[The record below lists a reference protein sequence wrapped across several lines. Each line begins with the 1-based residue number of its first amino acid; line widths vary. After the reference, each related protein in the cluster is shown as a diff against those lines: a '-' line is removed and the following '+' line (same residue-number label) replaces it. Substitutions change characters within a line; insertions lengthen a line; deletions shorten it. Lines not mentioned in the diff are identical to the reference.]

1 MTTGPLLFHL
11 LMFPS
16 FYDFFLEF
24 SLFSFALS
32 WLNLYWVRRR
42 ALMFILQFSDARPSW
57 KGGAC
62 FQWRDTSKVVRS
74 TKSHLESDGHWTIW
88 FVNQLLFHSCGFC
101 ALKFDLKEVDATKQ
115 NEITCENLVKITV
128 NIKNHGQSL
137 LKKMIPC
144 RDTVVWVQGDN
155 ME

>member
-1 MTTGPLLFHL
+1 MSFVKFSNLILHL

-32 WLNLYWVRRR
+32 WLNLYWVRRQ
-42 ALMFILQFSDARPSW
+42 ALMFILQFRDARPSW

-74 TKSHLESDGHWTIW
+74 TKSHLESDGHWIIRF
-88 FVNQLLFHSCGFC
+88 FVNVNVRCSLIWKKLMRQSKT
-101 ALKFDLKEVDATKQ
+101 KF
-115 NEITCENLVKITV
+115 CENSGQQTIGSFKSRPKSVE
-128 NIKNHGQSL
+128 KNDSL
-137 LKKMIPC
+137 LRYC
-144 RDTVVWVQGDN
+144 CVGTRW
-155 ME
+155 